1 MMTRGR
7 QSKISLELNAGE
19 EVVLVVG
26 GFVGASGEYRLN
38 INRSALADGP
48 CPDVRAELSSGVI
61 HQGGADGRYVR
72 RHGTCGGLGREV
84 MIAWEAPQ
92 TDQYLF
98 HTVGS
103 TGAPVL
109 YGLTECDGE
118 ELGCGN
124 EFLGVDNQAGF
135 SAEVLEGQTVVL
147 VVDDL
152 PPR

>member
-1 MMTRGR
+1 MDRALTSVPNSRAGLFTRVGR
-7 QSKISLELNAGE
+7 MGAMY
-19 EVVLVVG
+19 VG
-26 GFVGASGEYRLN
+26 MAP
-38 INRSALADGP
+38 A
-48 CPDVRAELSSGVI
+48 
-61 HQGGADGRYVR
+61 
-72 RHGTCGGLGREV
+72 GLGREV

-98 HTVGS
+98 HTVVS

-135 SAEVLEGQTVVL
+135 SAEVLEGQQSCWWLMTFR
-147 VVDDL
+147 
-152 PPR
+152 PMMP